1 MPAMLPPEF
10 VRFELHGAD
19 PVLRL
24 AVDPPADLRPEQW
37 SLISRLTLCVVDGP
51 GEAGYLTPRLGPQG
65 DVAPAGWDEAVDRA
79 GGSQVVFGAGADA
92 PAVFVRSL

>member
-1 MPAMLPPEF
+1 MPAMLPSES

-24 AVDPPADLRPEQW
+24 AVEPPPDLRPEQW

-51 GEAGYLTPRLGPQG
+51 GEVGYLTARFGPQG
-65 DVAPAGWDEAVDRA
+65 DAAPAGWDEAVDRA
-79 GGSQVVFGAGADA
+79 GGSHVVFGAGPDA
-92 PAVFVRSL
+92 PAVFVRSC